1 MLPAPVAPSP
11 RPPRRGARAGV
22 LLQVFLLLAP
32 AGWGQARKAATTAIL
47 TRAEQ
52 VRRLSAEEAA
62 RSLPVRIRG
71 VVTGAVPAPDFFVQ
85 DGTAGIFVEGSRNP
99 AFPHHLGD
107 LVEVEGVTGP
117 GQFAPVVREQKS
129 RVLGQ
134 GKLPHARLYSFSELA
149 DGQMDSQWVQVRG
162 IVRSVSIDRTSWH
175 EPALAMRVASVGGD
189 FTVRVPI
196 EKQEDFFRLVDSE
209 VLVEGVCGSRFT
221 AQRQLAGL
229 LIYVPSLSF
238 LRVEAA
244 AQPVPISALLRFSP
258 GEAPGHRVRVRG
270 VVVYQEPKKALFV
283 ESEGKGLRVLTPQDT
298 VVEVGDVVDVLG
310 FPQMGESA
318 PVLAD
323 AVFHRVAYGS
333 APAPVPLDLRE
344 PWEQYDGA
352 LVTTDATLLERHG
365 NGAGQV
371 LLFRAGEWVF
381 EASLAAPDEHI
392 SGIPLNSRVRIVGI
406 CLVRSGGLWSVPQS
420 FRVLLRSPQDVTVL
434 RKPSWWNL
442 RHTMWLLAIAGGVLL
457 VLLAWVVL
465 LGRRLREQ
473 MELLRQKLRRGAVI
487 EERNRIAREL
497 HDTLEQDLAGI
508 TMHLDL
514 AVDCFGQAPAVAQQA
529 LEAARDM
536 SRHSMVE
543 ARRSVWDLRC
553 HLLETGSLVSALR
566 QAIEPLAARDH
577 AVVEVRLTGPPVRL
591 PTFIEMNLLRIGQE
605 AVANALKHGRAGR
618 VDVDLAYA
626 PQKVSLRVSD
636 DGCGFDSTQASSA
649 GHFGLLDMRERAQA
663 MGCALQVESRPGG
676 GASVAVEVPVKEQAV
691 PDEEAQTHTYPRR

>member
-1 MLPAPVAPSP
+1 MRSALVAFSP
-11 RPPRRGARAGV
+11 RPPRRGPRAFV
-22 LLQVFLLLAP
+22 LPAVLLLLAA
-32 AGWGQARKAATTAIL
+32 AGWGQAQKPATPALL

-52 VRRLSAEEAA
+52 VRRLSPEEAA
-62 RSLPVRIRG
+62 RGIPVRIRG
-71 VVTGAVPAPDFFVQ
+71 VITGAVPAPDFFVQ
-85 DGTAGIFVEGSRNP
+85 DATAGIYVEGSP
-99 AFPHHLGD
+99 APVFPHHLGEII
-107 LVEVEGVTGP
+107 EVEGVTGP
-117 GQFAPVVREQKS
+117 GRFAPVIREQKS
-129 RVLGQ
+129 RVLGR
-134 GKLPHARLYSFSELA
+134 GKLPPARLYSFSELA

-175 EPALAMRVASVGGD
+175 EPALAMRVASGGGD

-196 EKQEDFFRLVDSE
+196 EQQADFSKLVDSE
-209 VLVEGVCGSRFT
+209 VLVEGVCGSRYT

-229 LIYVPSLSF
+229 LLYVPSLSF
-238 LRVEAA
+238 VKVESA

-258 GEAPGHRVRVRG
+258 GEPPGHRVRVRG
-270 VVVYQEPKKALFV
+270 VVAYQEPGKALFV

-298 VVEVGDVVDVLG
+298 KVEVGDVVDVLG

-323 AVFHRVAYGS
+323 AVFHLVAHGP
-333 APAPVPLDLRE
+333 APAPTPLDLGE

-352 LVTTDATLLERHG
+352 LVTTEATLIERHG
-365 NGAGQV
+365 SGAGQV
-371 LLFRAGEWVF
+371 LLLRAGEGVF
-381 EASLAAPDEHI
+381 EASLATPDEHI
-392 SGIPLNSRVRIVGI
+392 SGIPLNSHVRLVGI

-420 FRVLLRSPQDVTVL
+420 FRVLLRSPADVTVL
-434 RKPSWWNL
+434 RTPSWWNL
-442 RHTMWLLAIAGGVLL
+442 RHTMWLLAIAGSALL
-457 VLLAWVVL
+457 VLLAWMVV

-497 HDTLEQDLAGI
+497 HDTLEQGLAGI
-508 TMHLDL
+508 TMQLDL
-514 AVDCFGQAPAVAQQA
+514 AADCFRPAPEVAQRA

-577 AVVEVRLTGPPVRL
+577 ATVEVRPAGEPVRL
-591 PTFIEMNLLRIGQE
+591 PTSIEMNLLRIGQE
-605 AVANALKHGRAGR
+605 AVANALKHGRATR
-618 VDVDLAYA
+618 VEVDLAYA
-626 PQKVSLRVSD
+626 AGRVSLRVRD
-636 DGCGFDSTQASSA
+636 DGCGFDSAQISSA

-691 PDEEAQTHTYPRR
+691 PDEEAQAHTYPRR